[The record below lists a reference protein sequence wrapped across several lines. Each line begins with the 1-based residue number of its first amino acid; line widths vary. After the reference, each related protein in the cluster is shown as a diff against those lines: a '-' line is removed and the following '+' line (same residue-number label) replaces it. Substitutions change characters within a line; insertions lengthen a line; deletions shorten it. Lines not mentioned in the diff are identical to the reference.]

1 MAKRIATFL
10 VVTMIS
16 IGLVVGGAGPASA
29 GKKSFKNAVKANYG
43 FYDPAAYKIGKQICK
58 DLKNMGTAGI
68 DKMFSVAAAAD
79 WTPEDAAWFIVN
91 SVTHLCP
98 KQQRVIDRYLD
109 D

>member
-10 VVTMIS
+10 TVALIS

-29 GKKSFKNAVKANYG
+29 GKKSFKNAIKSNYG

-68 DKMFSVAAAAD
+68 AKTFAVAAAAD
-79 WTPEDAAWFIVN
+79 WTTEDAAFFIVT

-98 KQQRVIDRYLD
+98 KQQKVINRYLD
-109 D
+109 